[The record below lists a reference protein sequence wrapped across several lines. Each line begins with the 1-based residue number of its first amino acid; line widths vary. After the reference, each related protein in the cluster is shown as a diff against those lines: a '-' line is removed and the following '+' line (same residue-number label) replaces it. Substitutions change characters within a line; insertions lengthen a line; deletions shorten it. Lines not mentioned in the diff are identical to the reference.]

1 MRFNQTRAPVQS
13 TEAAL
18 KINAPLN
25 TYVNFLFDRPV
36 SSLSERP
43 CSSLSE
49 RPKRIQN
56 YQFKI
61 QNYQFKIMLALCA
74 NNLLPQKL
82 LRQGQKVPRTLT
94 PRIIQDHRNVQIWS
108 LTNL

>member
-61 QNYQFKIMLALCA
+61 MLALCA